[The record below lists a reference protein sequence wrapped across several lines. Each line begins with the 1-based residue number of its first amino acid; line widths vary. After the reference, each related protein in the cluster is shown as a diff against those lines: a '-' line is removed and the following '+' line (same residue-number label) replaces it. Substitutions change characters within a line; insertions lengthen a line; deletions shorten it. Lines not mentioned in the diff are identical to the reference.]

1 MKGTALSAVVILT
14 CHNAGAFVGHSAGAF
29 LNLKLSTSR
38 QHDQHQ
44 HQHPHR
50 RAQHDRQQFLL
61 PCRAHAACGLA
72 RRRHLSGAPR
82 AMSMSAADGE
92 AATAAAATTA
102 EGSPAAPA
110 AAPVASA
117 GAVAGVTREGEGA
130 AEDKEDGET
139 GREDGEAEEEQGEGE
154 TVYLPTGDNKDFR
167 LFRAKLRAG
176 SDEKWQEQ
184 LKRNVNVGQL
194 AGQDAWAHELSAPEK
209 GCLIVAKS
217 TEFSMAQAYFNE
229 AVIFLA
235 SHDEIGSAGF
245 ILNRPTSVQLGDLVE
260 GNALP
265 QFRRSPLY
273 LGGDVGE

>member
-1 MKGTALSAVVILT
+1 MKGTALSAVVLLT
-14 CHNAGAFVGHSAGAF
+14 CHNAGAFVGHSVGAF

-38 QHDQHQ
+38 QQQQHQ
-44 HQHPHR
+44 HHQQR
-50 RAQHDRQQFLL
+50 RSQHDRQLSL
-61 PCRAHAACGLA
+61 PCRAHAVCGVA
-72 RRRHLSGAPR
+72 RRRPLSGAPR

-92 AATAAAATTA
+92 GAAEADSGSGDSSEEDMDTSTKSSKPAADEAHEEVESATAATAAAATTA
-102 EGSPAAPA
+102 EG
-110 AAPVASA
+110 APVAAAASN
-117 GAVAGVTREGEGA
+117 EGEVA
-130 AEDKEDGET
+130 DVNKDGE
-139 GREDGEAEEEQGEGE
+139 GSAEEKADGKTGQKDGGAEEGEGE

-229 AVIFLA
+229 VRKLMYLR
-235 SHDEIGSAGF
+235 SYRR
-245 ILNRPTSVQLGDLVE
+245 RPAE
-260 GNALP
+260 H
-265 QFRRSPLY
+265 
-273 LGGDVGE
+273 